1 MTTADAG
8 ESGIYDLAPVEEA
21 KPAQRWVPPA
31 QAKQDAKPLPC
42 PECGYDLR
50 GLRDGQCPECGL
62 KLTYSV
68 MRRAQDL
75 RAGVKPQGGFERKP
89 IYMATVGL
97 LLSGS
102 VWWMSAGDAG
112 LVAFGVDFVFTVTI
126 GWLVFFL
133 CSIAWIGFDQ
143 PLRTTFVQTVG
154 ALGMFAG
161 IWSVMML
168 IPVPGLIR
176 SVLGFFILMGLL
188 GDALDIDYQDAG
200 IIAIIVSVLK
210 FAFWTT
216 VMVMLGG

>member
-1 MTTADAG
+1 M
-8 ESGIYDLAPVEEA
+8 
-21 KPAQRWVPPA
+21 
-31 QAKQDAKPLPC
+31 
-42 PECGYDLR
+42 
-50 GLRDGQCPECGL
+50 
-62 KLTYSV
+62 
-68 MRRAQDL
+68 
-75 RAGVKPQGGFERKP
+75 
-89 IYMATVGL
+89 
-97 LLSGS
+97 
-102 VWWMSAGDAG
+102 WWLSAGGAG